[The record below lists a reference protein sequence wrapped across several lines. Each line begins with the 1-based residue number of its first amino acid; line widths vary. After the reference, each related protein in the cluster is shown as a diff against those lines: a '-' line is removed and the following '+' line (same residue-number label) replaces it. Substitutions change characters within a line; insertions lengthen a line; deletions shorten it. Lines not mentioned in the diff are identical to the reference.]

1 MKNKKKGNIFI
12 VILVIAVLLFLGL
25 YFIYNYSEPNILNS
39 KDKKWITENGKKVI
53 SIDFLNNVPLYSNNE
68 EGILFKFLDYVT
80 EESTIEFNKV
90 SYLYGTNKKLENDY
104 KFEYVDGSTTIDSNQ
119 LLIYSDSYILVG
131 TTTMK
136 INSIKDIN
144 ELKVGV
150 LKDDYENLA
159 YYLSSL
165 DKVDI
170 KTYDAEDLLFKALD
184 NGTVNGIIIPNIIY
198 LDKTLQDEYEVNYF
212 FTEINKNLVL
222 TLSETNTSFNEIL
235 TKCYNN
241 WFKNDFIK
249 KYNEVF
255 LNYYIEKMNIN
266 DKTKADLL
274 SKTYTYGYVENAPYE
289 TKIGSNLQGIAVE
302 YINRIQRLTDIDIE
316 YNKYESKEKLKKAI
330 EDGKVDIYFDYINTE
345 DTKYLRT
352 KSMFIENFVVLGN
365 YDQNYVIGTLEA
377 LKGKNVSILDG
388 DYLYKYISSNTK
400 ANLKTYSD
408 INKITEKKDNI
419 IILDKEVYTYY
430 RDSLFNDY
438 DILYIDSMTFD
449 YSFMIKNTNETF
461 YKLFNYIINTNSYY
475 NYRNSAYNNLQTSI
489 FDRVSFEELYLI
501 ILGII
506 LVPLIIVMATILIIK
521 NKKKLKLVR
530 KEDRKKYTDLL
541 TSLKNRNYLNLNIE
555 DWDNCKI
562 YPQTI
567 IVIDLNNTKYVN
579 DNYGREKGDL
589 LIQKAAG
596 ILINTQLEN
605 TEIIRSDGNE
615 FLIYMV
621 GYNDSQV
628 ETYIDK
634 LSKTFKDLPYGF
646 GAAIGYSM
654 IQDNIKTID
663 DAMNEATIDMQSD
676 KERYH

>member
-104 KFEYVDGSTTIDSNQ
+104 KFEYIDGSTTIDSNQ